1 MTEETNNI
9 ENHSVGGSVAV
20 GRDVTVGGRST
31 VRGNATFNRDVYI
44 SGWLNAR
51 NIRGAGKG
59 LYETVDK
66 LNSAYPNPEN
76 GWFALVGNTLPA
88 DIYRAWGG
96 EWVATGQKGGEP
108 VLELAKLTELSE
120 SLENEISARVAADE
134 ALKKAV
140 DAEVTA
146 RANGDKELSDAL
158 AKEIA
163 DREKAIAD
171 EILARTTA
179 IDKAIEAEAAARTKD
194 IAAEAKAREDADAA
208 ETKART
214 TAIDKAIEAEAAAR
228 TKDIAAEAKAR
239 EDADAA
245 ETKARTAAIEAEAQ
259 ARDTAIFAEATARS
273 NADTALQTA
282 MNENVKE
289 LKGADTEHESRLLAL
304 EQSEWPLS
312 LELSINPI
320 LIEFTGSEKDA
331 SVSWKIMRKGVG
343 VTPTA
348 LTFKQDGVALVAGL
362 TASGSINAKVNK
374 LGDTVFEIAV
384 EAEGMKK
391 SASKKLTMVLPVYM
405 GFAGASDAAGL
416 AITKLSKYAPLASPA
431 GTYKIKNNADGIYLW
446 LCVPDTM
453 TINKVTSSGFTV
465 PMREVQIGQTELGG
479 YKCYRSSN
487 AIVAGEYT
495 YTIS

>member
-31 VRGNATFNRDVYI
+31 IRGNATFNRDVYI

-59 LYETVDK
+59 LYETVEK

-96 EWVATGQKGGEP
+96 EWKATGQKGGEP
-108 VLELAKLTELSE
+108 VLEIAKLTELSE
-120 SLENEISARVAADE
+120 SLENEVSARVAADE
-134 ALKKAV
+134 ALKKAI

-146 RANGDKELSDAL
+146 RTNGDKELSDAL
-158 AKEIA
+158 TKEIA

-179 IDKAIEAEAAARTKD
+179 INE
-194 IAAEAKAREDADAA
+194 
-208 ETKART
+208 
-214 TAIDKAIEAEAAAR
+214 AIEAEAAAR

-259 ARDTAIFAEATARS
+259 ARDTAISAEATARS

-289 LKGADTEHESRLLAL
+289 LKGADTLHESRLLAL

-320 LIEFTGSEKDA
+320 LIEFTGSEKDT
-331 SVSWKIMRKGVG
+331 SVAWKIMRKGVG
-343 VTPTA
+343 VTPTV
-348 LTFKQDGVALVAGL
+348 LTFKQDGVALSAELVAN
-362 TASGSINAKVNK
+362 GSINAKVNK

-405 GFAGASDAAGL
+405 GFAGASDASGL
-416 AITKLSKYAPLASPA
+416 AITGLSKYAPLTSPA

-465 PMREVQIGQTELGG
+465 PMREVQTGQTELGG

>member
-59 LYETVDK
+59 LYETVEK

-96 EWVATGQKGGEP
+96 KWEATGQKGGEP

-120 SLENEISARVAADE
+120 SLENEVSARVAADE
-134 ALKKAV
+134 ALKKAI

-158 AKEIA
+158 TKEIA

-171 EILARTTA
+171 EVLARTS
-179 IDKAIEAEAAARTKD
+179 
-194 IAAEAKAREDADAA
+194 
-208 ETKART
+208 
-214 TAIDKAIEAEAAAR
+214 AIDKAIEAEAAAR

-245 ETKARTAAIEAEAQ
+245 ETKARTAAIEAEVQ
-259 ARDTAIFAEATARS
+259 ARGTAISYEARARS
-273 NADTALQTA
+273 EADKALQAA
-282 MNENVKE
+282 MDKNVTE

-320 LIEFTGSEKDA
+320 LIEFTGSEKDT
-331 SVSWKIMRKGVG
+331 SVAWKIMRKGAG
-343 VTPTA
+343 VTPTV
-348 LTFKQDGVALVAGL
+348 LTFKQDGVALSAELVAN
-362 TASGSINAKVNK
+362 GSVSTKVNK

-384 EAEGMKK
+384 EADGMKK

-416 AITKLSKYAPLASPA
+416 TITGLSKYAPLTSPA

-465 PMREVQIGQTELGG
+465 PMREVQTGQTELGG

>member
-20 GRDVTVGGRST
+20 GRDVTVGGRSI

-76 GWFALVGNTLPA
+76 GWFALVGDTLPA

-96 EWVATGQKGGEP
+96 EWVAIGQKGGEP

-120 SLENEISARVAADE
+120 SLENEVSARVAADE
-134 ALKKAV
+134 ALKNAI

-158 AKEIA
+158 TKEIA

-171 EILARTTA
+171 EVLARTTA
-179 IDKAIEAEAAARTKD
+179 INEAIEAEAAARTKD
-194 IAAEAKAREDADAA
+194 IAAEAKAREDADVA
-208 ETKART
+208 ETT
-214 TAIDKAIEAEAAAR
+214 
-228 TKDIAAEAKAR
+228 
-239 EDADAA
+239 
-245 ETKARTAAIEAEAQ
+245 ARTAAIEAEAQ
-259 ARDTAIFAEATARS
+259 ARDTAISAEATARS

-289 LKGADTEHESRLLAL
+289 LKGADTEHESRLFAL

-320 LIEFTGSEKDA
+320 LIEFTGSEKDTTVA
-331 SVSWKIMRKGVG
+331 WKIMRKGVG
-343 VTPTA
+343 VTPTE
-348 LTFKQDGVALVAGL
+348 LTFKQNGVALSAELVAN
-362 TASGSINAKVNK
+362 GSINAKVNK

-405 GFAGASDAAGL
+405 GFAGASDASGL
-416 AITKLSKYAPLASPA
+416 AITGLSKYAPLTSPA

-465 PMREVQIGQTELGG
+465 PMREVQTGQTELGG

>member
-20 GRDVTVGGRST
+20 GRDITVGGRST

-76 GWFALVGNTLPA
+76 GWFALVGDTLPA

-120 SLENEISARVAADE
+120 SLENEVSARVAADE
-134 ALKKAV
+134 ALKNAI

-158 AKEIA
+158 TKEIA

-171 EILARTTA
+171 EVLARTTA
-179 IDKAIEAEAAARTKD
+179 INE
-194 IAAEAKAREDADAA
+194 
-208 ETKART
+208 
-214 TAIDKAIEAEAAAR
+214 AIEAEAAAR

-259 ARDTAIFAEATARS
+259 ARDTAISAEATARS

-282 MNENVKE
+282 MNKNVKE

-320 LIEFTGSEKDA
+320 LIEFTGSEKDT
-331 SVSWKIMRKGVG
+331 SVAWKIMRKGVG
-343 VTPTA
+343 VTPTV
-348 LTFKQDGVALVAGL
+348 LTFKQDGVALSAELVAN
-362 TASGSINAKVNK
+362 GSINAKVNK

-416 AITKLSKYAPLASPA
+416 AITELSKYAPLASPA

-465 PMREVQIGQTELGG
+465 PMMEVQTGQTELGG

>member
-31 VRGNATFNRDVYI
+31 IRGNATFNRDVYI

-59 LYETVDK
+59 LYETVEK

-88 DIYRAWGG
+88 DIYRAWGRVW
-96 EWVATGQKGGEP
+96 EATGQKGGEP

-120 SLENEISARVAADE
+120 SLENEVSARVAADE
-134 ALKKAV
+134 ALKKAI

-158 AKEIA
+158 TKEIA

-179 IDKAIEAEAAARTKD
+179 INE
-194 IAAEAKAREDADAA
+194 
-208 ETKART
+208 
-214 TAIDKAIEAEAAAR
+214 AIEAEAAAR

-259 ARDTAIFAEATARS
+259 ARDTAISAEATARS

-289 LKGADTEHESRLLAL
+289 LKGADTLHENRLLAL

-320 LIEFTGSEKDA
+320 LIEFTGSEKDTTVA
-331 SVSWKIMRKGVG
+331 WKIMRKGAG
-343 VTPTA
+343 VTPTV
-348 LTFKQDGVALVAGL
+348 LTFKQDGVALSAELVAN
-362 TASGSINAKVNK
+362 GSINAKVNK

-405 GFAGASDAAGL
+405 GFAGASDASGL
-416 AITKLSKYAPLASPA
+416 AITGLSKYAPLTSPA

-465 PMREVQIGQTELGG
+465 PMREVQTGQTELGG

>member
-31 VRGNATFNRDVYI
+31 IRGNATFNRDVYI

-120 SLENEISARVAADE
+120 SLENEVSARVAADE

-171 EILARTTA
+171 EVLARTTA
-179 IDKAIEAEAAARTKD
+179 ITEAIDAEADARTKA

-208 ETKART
+208 ETT
-214 TAIDKAIEAEAAAR
+214 
-228 TKDIAAEAKAR
+228 
-239 EDADAA
+239 
-245 ETKARTAAIEAEAQ
+245 ARTAAIEAEAQ
-259 ARDTAIFAEATARS
+259 ARYTAISAEATARS

-289 LKGADTEHESRLLAL
+289 LKGADMEHESRLLAL

-320 LIEFTGSEKDA
+320 LIEFTGSEKDT
-331 SVSWKIMRKGVG
+331 SVAWKIMRKGVG
-343 VTPTA
+343 VTPTV
-348 LTFKQDGVALVAGL
+348 LTFKQDGVALSAEL
-362 TASGSINAKVNK
+362 SANGSINAKVNK

-391 SASKKLTMVLPVYM
+391 SVSKKLTMVLPVYM

-416 AITKLSKYAPLASPA
+416 AITELSKYAPLASPA

-465 PMREVQIGQTELGG
+465 PMREVQTGQTELGG

>member
-31 VRGNATFNRDVYI
+31 IRGNATFNRDVYI

-171 EILARTTA
+171 EVLARTTA
-179 IDKAIEAEAAARTKD
+179 IDKAIEAEAAARTKA
-194 IAAEAKAREDADAA
+194 IAAEAKAREDADV
-208 ETKART
+208 
-214 TAIDKAIEAEAAAR
+214 
-228 TKDIAAEAKAR
+228 
-239 EDADAA
+239 A

-259 ARDTAIFAEATARS
+259 ARDTAISAEATARS

-320 LIEFTGSEKDA
+320 LIEFTGSEKDT
-331 SVSWKIMRKGVG
+331 SVAWKIMRKGVG
-343 VTPTA
+343 VTPTV
-348 LTFKQDGVALVAGL
+348 LTFNQDGVALSAEL
-362 TASGSINAKVNK
+362 SANGSINAKVNK
-374 LGDTVFEIAV
+374 PGDTVFEIAV

-416 AITKLSKYAPLASPA
+416 AITELSKYAPLASPA
-431 GTYKIKNNADGIYLW
+431 GTYNIKNNADGIYLW

-465 PMREVQIGQTELGG
+465 PMREVQTGQTELGG

>member
-31 VRGNATFNRDVYI
+31 IRGNATFNRDVYI

-120 SLENEISARVAADE
+120 SLENEVSARVAADE
-134 ALKKAV
+134 ALKKAI

-146 RANGDKELSDAL
+146 RTNGDKELSDAL

-171 EILARTTA
+171 EVLARTTA
-179 IDKAIEAEAAARTKD
+179 INE
-194 IAAEAKAREDADAA
+194 
-208 ETKART
+208 
-214 TAIDKAIEAEAAAR
+214 AIEAEAAAR

-259 ARDTAIFAEATARS
+259 ARDTAISAEATARS

-320 LIEFTGSEKDA
+320 LIEFTGSEKDT
-331 SVSWKIMRKGVG
+331 SVAWKIMRKGVG
-343 VTPTA
+343 VTPTV
-348 LTFKQDGVALVAGL
+348 LTFKQDGVALSAEL
-362 TASGSINAKVNK
+362 SANGSINAKVNK

-416 AITKLSKYAPLASPA
+416 AITELSKYAPLSSPA

-465 PMREVQIGQTELGG
+465 PMREVQTGQTELGG

>member
-31 VRGNATFNRDVYI
+31 IRGNATFNRDVYI

-171 EILARTTA
+171 EVLARTTA
-179 IDKAIEAEAAARTKD
+179 INEAIEAEAAARTKA
-194 IAAEAKAREDADAA
+194 IAAEAKAREDADV
-208 ETKART
+208 
-214 TAIDKAIEAEAAAR
+214 
-228 TKDIAAEAKAR
+228 
-239 EDADAA
+239 
-245 ETKARTAAIEAEAQ
+245 
-259 ARDTAIFAEATARS
+259 AEATARS
-273 NADTALQTA
+273 EADKALQTA
-282 MNENVKE
+282 MDKNVEE

-348 LTFKQDGVALVAGL
+348 LTFKQDGVALSAEL
-362 TASGSINAKVNK
+362 SANGSINAKVNK

-416 AITKLSKYAPLASPA
+416 AITELSKYAPLASPA

-453 TINKVTSSGFTV
+453 TINRVTSSGFTV
-465 PMREVQIGQTELGG
+465 PMREVQTGQTELGG

>member
-31 VRGNATFNRDVYI
+31 IRGNATFNRDVYI

-59 LYETVDK
+59 LYETVEK

-96 EWVATGQKGGEP
+96 VWEATGQKGGEP

-120 SLENEISARVAADE
+120 SLENEVSARVAADE
-134 ALKKAV
+134 ALKKAI

-146 RANGDKELSDAL
+146 RANGDTELSDAL
-158 AKEIA
+158 TKEIA

-171 EILARTTA
+171 EVLARTTA
-179 IDKAIEAEAAARTKD
+179 ITEAIEAEADARTKA
-194 IAAEAKAREDADAA
+194 IAAEAKAREDADVA
-208 ETKART
+208 ETT
-214 TAIDKAIEAEAAAR
+214 
-228 TKDIAAEAKAR
+228 
-239 EDADAA
+239 
-245 ETKARTAAIEAEAQ
+245 ARTAAIEAEAQ
-259 ARDTAIFAEATARS
+259 ARDTAISAEATARS

-320 LIEFTGSEKDA
+320 LIEFTGSEKDT
-331 SVSWKIMRKGVG
+331 SVAWKIMRKGVG
-343 VTPTA
+343 VTPTV
-348 LTFKQDGVALVAGL
+348 LTFKQDGVALSAELVAN
-362 TASGSINAKVNK
+362 GSISTKVNK

-391 SASKKLTMVLPVYM
+391 STSKKLTMVLPVYM

-416 AITKLSKYAPLASPA
+416 AITELSKYAPLTSPA

-465 PMREVQIGQTELGG
+465 PMREVQTGQTELGG

>member
-20 GRDVTVGGRST
+20 GRDVTVGGRSI
-31 VRGNATFNRDVYI
+31 VRGNATFDRDVYI

-59 LYETVDK
+59 LYETVDNLK
-66 LNSAYPNPEN
+66 SAYPNPEN
-76 GWFALVGNTLPA
+76 GWFALVGDTLPA

-96 EWVATGQKGGEP
+96 EWKATGQKGGEP
-108 VLELAKLTELSE
+108 VLEIAKLTELSE
-120 SLENEISARVAADE
+120 SLENEVSARVAADE
-134 ALKKAV
+134 ALKKAI

-146 RANGDKELSDAL
+146 RTNGDKELSDAL
-158 AKEIA
+158 TKEIA

-171 EILARTTA
+171 EVLARTTA
-179 IDKAIEAEAAARTKD
+179 ITKAIEAEADARTKA
-194 IAAEAKAREDADAA
+194 IAAEAKAREDADVA
-208 ETKART
+208 ETT
-214 TAIDKAIEAEAAAR
+214 
-228 TKDIAAEAKAR
+228 
-239 EDADAA
+239 
-245 ETKARTAAIEAEAQ
+245 ARTAAIEAEAQ
-259 ARDTAIFAEATARS
+259 ARDTAISAEATARS

-320 LIEFTGSEKDA
+320 LIEFTGSEKDTTVA
-331 SVSWKIMRKGVG
+331 WKIMRKGVG
-343 VTPTA
+343 VTPTV
-348 LTFKQDGVALVAGL
+348 LTFKQDGVALSAELVAN
-362 TASGSINAKVNK
+362 GSISTKVNK

-384 EAEGMKK
+384 EADGMKK
-391 SASKKLTMVLPVYM
+391 STSKKLTMVLPVYM

-416 AITKLSKYAPLASPA
+416 AITELSKYAPLTSPA
-431 GTYKIKNNADGIYLW
+431 GTYKIKNTADGIYLW

-465 PMREVQIGQTELGG
+465 PMREVQTGQTELGG

>member
-31 VRGNATFNRDVYI
+31 IRGNATFNRDVYI

-120 SLENEISARVAADE
+120 SLENEVSARVAADE

-171 EILARTTA
+171 EVL
-179 IDKAIEAEAAARTKD
+179 
-194 IAAEAKAREDADAA
+194 
-208 ETKART
+208 ART

-259 ARDTAIFAEATARS
+259 ARDTAISAEATARS

-320 LIEFTGSEKDA
+320 LIEFTGSEKDT
-331 SVSWKIMRKGVG
+331 SVAWKIMRKGVG
-343 VTPTA
+343 VTPTV
-348 LTFKQDGVALVAGL
+348 LTFKQDGVALSAEL
-362 TASGSINAKVNK
+362 SANGSINAKVNK

-416 AITKLSKYAPLASPA
+416 AITELSKYAPLASPA

-465 PMREVQIGQTELGG
+465 PMREAQTGQTELGG

>member
-31 VRGNATFNRDVYI
+31 IRGNATFNRDVYI

-171 EILARTTA
+171 EVL
-179 IDKAIEAEAAARTKD
+179 
-194 IAAEAKAREDADAA
+194 
-208 ETKART
+208 ART

-320 LIEFTGSEKDA
+320 LIEFTGSEKDT
-331 SVSWKIMRKGVG
+331 SVAWKIMRKGVG
-343 VTPTA
+343 VTPTV
-348 LTFKQDGVALVAGL
+348 LTFKQDGVALSAELVAN
-362 TASGSINAKVNK
+362 GSINAKVNK

-416 AITKLSKYAPLASPA
+416 AITELSKYAPLASPA

-465 PMREVQIGQTELGG
+465 PMREVQAGQTELGG

>member
-1 MTEETNNI
+1 MTEDTNNI

-20 GRDVTVGGRST
+20 GRDITVGGRST
-31 VRGNATFNRDVYI
+31 VRGNATFDRDVYI

-120 SLENEISARVAADE
+120 SLENEVSARVAADE
-134 ALKKAV
+134 ALKKAI

-146 RANGDKELSDAL
+146 RTNGDKELSDAL
-158 AKEIA
+158 TKEIA

-171 EILARTTA
+171 EVLARTTA
-179 IDKAIEAEAAARTKD
+179 ITEAIEAEADARTKA
-194 IAAEAKAREDADAA
+194 IAAEAKAREDADVA
-208 ETKART
+208 ETT
-214 TAIDKAIEAEAAAR
+214 
-228 TKDIAAEAKAR
+228 
-239 EDADAA
+239 
-245 ETKARTAAIEAEAQ
+245 ARTAAIEAEAQ
-259 ARDTAIFAEATARS
+259 ARDTAISAEATARS

-320 LIEFTGSEKDA
+320 LIEFTGSEKDT
-331 SVSWKIMRKGVG
+331 SVAWKIMRKGVG
-343 VTPTA
+343 VTPTV
-348 LTFKQDGVALVAGL
+348 LTFKQDGVALSAELVAN
-362 TASGSINAKVNK
+362 GSISTKVNK

-384 EAEGMKK
+384 EADGMQK

-405 GFAGASDAAGL
+405 GFAGASDASGL
-416 AITKLSKYAPLASPA
+416 AITGLSKYAPLTSPA

-465 PMREVQIGQTELGG
+465 PMREVQTGQTELGG

>member
-20 GRDVTVGGRST
+20 GRDVTVGGRSII
-31 VRGNATFNRDVYI
+31 RGNATFNRDVYI

-59 LYETVDK
+59 LYETVEK

-96 EWVATGQKGGEP
+96 VWEATGQKGGEP

-120 SLENEISARVAADE
+120 SLENEVSARVAADE
-134 ALKKAV
+134 ALKKAI

-158 AKEIA
+158 TKEIA

-171 EILARTTA
+171 EVLARTTA
-179 IDKAIEAEAAARTKD
+179 INEAIEAEADARTK
-194 IAAEAKAREDADAA
+194 A
-208 ETKART
+208 
-214 TAIDKAIEAEAAAR
+214 
-228 TKDIAAEAKAR
+228 IAAEAKAR

-259 ARDTAIFAEATARS
+259 ARDTAISAEATARS

-289 LKGADTEHESRLLAL
+289 LKGADTLHENRLLAL

-320 LIEFTGSEKDA
+320 LIEFTGSEKDT
-331 SVSWKIMRKGVG
+331 SVAWKIMRKGVG
-343 VTPTA
+343 VTPTV
-348 LTFKQDGVALVAGL
+348 LTFKQDGVALSAELVAN
-362 TASGSINAKVNK
+362 GSINAKVNK

-405 GFAGASDAAGL
+405 GFAGASDASGL
-416 AITKLSKYAPLASPA
+416 AITGLSKYAPLTSPA

-465 PMREVQIGQTELGG
+465 PMREVQTGQTELGG

>member
-31 VRGNATFNRDVYI
+31 IRGNATFDRDVYI

-59 LYETVDK
+59 LYETVEK

-76 GWFALVGNTLPA
+76 GWFALVGDTLPA
-88 DIYRAWGG
+88 DLYRAWGG

-120 SLENEISARVAADE
+120 SLENEVSARVAADE
-134 ALKKAV
+134 ALKKAI

-146 RANGDKELSDAL
+146 RTNGDKELSDAL

-171 EILARTTA
+171 EVLARTTD
-179 IDKAIEAEAAARTKD
+179 ITEAIEAEADARTKA
-194 IAAEAKAREDADAA
+194 IAAEAKAREDADVA
-208 ETKART
+208 ETT
-214 TAIDKAIEAEAAAR
+214 
-228 TKDIAAEAKAR
+228 
-239 EDADAA
+239 
-245 ETKARTAAIEAEAQ
+245 ARTAAIEAEAQ
-259 ARDTAIFAEATARS
+259 ARGAAISDEATARS
-273 NADTALQTA
+273 EADKALQTA
-282 MNENVKE
+282 MDKNVTE
-289 LKGADTEHESRLLAL
+289 LKGADTLHESRLLAL

-331 SVSWKIMRKGVG
+331 SVAWKIMRKGVG
-343 VTPTA
+343 VTPTV
-348 LTFKQDGVALVAGL
+348 LTFKQDGVALSAEL
-362 TASGSINAKVNK
+362 SANGSINAKVNK

-416 AITKLSKYAPLASPA
+416 AITELSKYAPLASPA

-446 LCVPDTM
+446 LCVPDNM

-465 PMREVQIGQTELGG
+465 PMREVQTGQTELGG

>member
-171 EILARTTA
+171 EVLARTTA
-179 IDKAIEAEAAARTKD
+179 INE
-194 IAAEAKAREDADAA
+194 
-208 ETKART
+208 
-214 TAIDKAIEAEAAAR
+214 AIEAEAAAR

-259 ARDTAIFAEATARS
+259 ARDTAISAEATARS

-320 LIEFTGSEKDA
+320 LIEFTGSEKDT
-331 SVSWKIMRKGVG
+331 SVAWKIMRKGVG
-343 VTPTA
+343 VTPTV
-348 LTFKQDGVALVAGL
+348 LTFKQDGVALSAELVAN
-362 TASGSINAKVNK
+362 GSINAKVNK

-416 AITKLSKYAPLASPA
+416 AITELSKYAPLASPA

-465 PMREVQIGQTELGG
+465 PMREVQTGQTELGG

>member
-59 LYETVDK
+59 LYETVGN

-76 GWFALVGNTLPA
+76 GWFALVGDTLPA

-96 EWVATGQKGGEP
+96 EWKATGQKGGEP

-120 SLENEISARVAADE
+120 SLENEVSARVAADE
-134 ALKKAV
+134 ALKKAI

-146 RANGDKELSDAL
+146 RTNGDKELSDAL
-158 AKEIA
+158 TKETA

-171 EILARTTA
+171 EVLARTTA
-179 IDKAIEAEAAARTKD
+179 INEAIEAEAAARTKA
-194 IAAEAKAREDADAA
+194 IAAEAKAREDADV
-208 ETKART
+208 
-214 TAIDKAIEAEAAAR
+214 
-228 TKDIAAEAKAR
+228 
-239 EDADAA
+239 A

-259 ARDTAIFAEATARS
+259 ARDTAISAEATARS

-320 LIEFTGSEKDA
+320 LIEFTGSEKDTTVA
-331 SVSWKIMRKGVG
+331 WKIMRKGVG
-343 VTPTA
+343 VTPTE
-348 LTFKQDGVALVAGL
+348 LTFKQNGVALAAGL

-374 LGDTVFEIAV
+374 LGDTVFGIVVTAD
-384 EAEGMKK
+384 GMKG
-391 SASKKLTMVLPVYM
+391 STSKKLTMVLPVYM
-405 GFAGASDAAGL
+405 GFAGASDASGL
-416 AITKLSKYAPLASPA
+416 AITGLSKYAPLTSPA

-465 PMREVQIGQTELGG
+465 PMREVQTGQTELGG

>member
-20 GRDVTVGGRST
+20 GRDITVGGRST
-31 VRGNATFNRDVYI
+31 IRGNATFDRDVYI

-120 SLENEISARVAADE
+120 SLENEVSARVAADE

-146 RANGDKELSDAL
+146 RANGDKKLSDAL

-171 EILARTTA
+171 EVL
-179 IDKAIEAEAAARTKD
+179 
-194 IAAEAKAREDADAA
+194 
-208 ETKART
+208 ART

-245 ETKARTAAIEAEAQ
+245 ETKARTAAIEAEAR
-259 ARDTAIFAEATARS
+259 ARDTAISAEATARS

-320 LIEFTGSEKDA
+320 LIEFTGSEKDT
-331 SVSWKIMRKGVG
+331 SVAWKIMRKGVG
-343 VTPTA
+343 VTPTV
-348 LTFKQDGVALVAGL
+348 LTFKQDGVALSAEL
-362 TASGSINAKVNK
+362 SANGSINAKVNK

-416 AITKLSKYAPLASPA
+416 AITELSKYAPLASPA

-465 PMREVQIGQTELGG
+465 PMREVQTGQTELGG

>member
-31 VRGNATFNRDVYI
+31 IRGNATFNRDVYI

-120 SLENEISARVAADE
+120 SLENEVSARVAADE
-134 ALKKAV
+134 ALKKAI

-158 AKEIA
+158 TKEIA

-171 EILARTTA
+171 EVLARTTA
-179 IDKAIEAEAAARTKD
+179 INEAIEAEAAARTKA
-194 IAAEAKAREDADAA
+194 IAAEAKAREDADVA
-208 ETKART
+208 ETT
-214 TAIDKAIEAEAAAR
+214 
-228 TKDIAAEAKAR
+228 
-239 EDADAA
+239 
-245 ETKARTAAIEAEAQ
+245 ARTAAIEAEAQ
-259 ARDTAIFAEATARS
+259 ARDTAISAEATARS

-343 VTPTA
+343 VTPTL
-348 LTFKQDGVALVAGL
+348 LTFKQDGVALSAELVAN
-362 TASGSINAKVNK
+362 GSINAKVNK

-405 GFAGASDAAGL
+405 GFAGASDASGL
-416 AITKLSKYAPLASPA
+416 AITGLSKYAPLTSPA

-465 PMREVQIGQTELGG
+465 PMREVQTGQTELGG

>member
-31 VRGNATFNRDVYI
+31 IRGNATFNRDVYI

-120 SLENEISARVAADE
+120 SLENEISDRVAADE

-171 EILARTTA
+171 EVLARTTA
-179 IDKAIEAEAAARTKD
+179 IDKAIEAEADARTK
-194 IAAEAKAREDADAA
+194 A
-208 ETKART
+208 
-214 TAIDKAIEAEAAAR
+214 
-228 TKDIAAEAKAR
+228 IAAEAKAR

-259 ARDTAIFAEATARS
+259 ARDTAISTEATARS

-320 LIEFTGSEKDA
+320 LIEFTGSEKDT
-331 SVSWKIMRKGVG
+331 SVAWKIMRKGVG
-343 VTPTA
+343 VTPTV
-348 LTFKQDGVALVAGL
+348 LTFKQDGVALSAELVAN
-362 TASGSINAKVNK
+362 GSINAKVNK

-416 AITKLSKYAPLASPA
+416 AITELSKYAPLASPA

-446 LCVPDTM
+446 FCVPDTM

-465 PMREVQIGQTELGG
+465 PMREVQTGQTELGG

>member
-20 GRDVTVGGRST
+20 GRDITVGGRST

-120 SLENEISARVAADE
+120 SLENEASARVAADE
-134 ALKKAV
+134 ALKKAI

-146 RANGDKELSDAL
+146 RTNGDKELSDAL
-158 AKEIA
+158 TKEIA

-171 EILARTTA
+171 EVLARTT
-179 IDKAIEAEAAARTKD
+179 
-194 IAAEAKAREDADAA
+194 
-208 ETKART
+208 
-214 TAIDKAIEAEAAAR
+214 
-228 TKDIAAEAKAR
+228 
-239 EDADAA
+239 
-245 ETKARTAAIEAEAQ
+245 AIEAEAQ
-259 ARDTAIFAEATARS
+259 ARDTAISAEATARS

-320 LIEFTGSEKDA
+320 LIEFTGSEKDTTVA
-331 SVSWKIMRKGVG
+331 WKIMRKGVG
-343 VTPTA
+343 VTPTE
-348 LTFKQDGVALVAGL
+348 LTFKQNGVALAAGL

-374 LGDTVFEIAV
+374 LGDTVFEIVVTAD
-384 EAEGMKK
+384 GMKG
-391 SASKKLTMVLPVYM
+391 STSKKLTMVLPVYM
-405 GFAGASDAAGL
+405 GFAGASDASGL
-416 AITKLSKYAPLASPA
+416 AITGLSKYAPLTSPA

-465 PMREVQIGQTELGG
+465 PMREVQTGQTELGG

>member
-31 VRGNATFNRDVYI
+31 IRGNATFNRDVYI

-66 LNSAYPNPEN
+66 LNSAYPNPKN

-171 EILARTTA
+171 EVL
-179 IDKAIEAEAAARTKD
+179 
-194 IAAEAKAREDADAA
+194 
-208 ETKART
+208 ART

-259 ARDTAIFAEATARS
+259 ARDTAISAEATARS

-320 LIEFTGSEKDA
+320 LIEFTGSEKDT
-331 SVSWKIMRKGVG
+331 SVAWKIMRKGVG
-343 VTPTA
+343 VTPTV
-348 LTFKQDGVALVAGL
+348 LTFKQDGVALSAELVAN
-362 TASGSINAKVNK
+362 GSINAKVNK

-416 AITKLSKYAPLASPA
+416 AITELSKYAPLASPA

-465 PMREVQIGQTELGG
+465 PMREVQTGQTELGG

>member
-31 VRGNATFNRDVYI
+31 IRGNATFNRDVYI

-108 VLELAKLTELSE
+108 VLEIAKLTELSE
-120 SLENEISARVAADE
+120 SLENEVSARVAADE
-134 ALKKAV
+134 ALKKAI

-171 EILARTTA
+171 EVL
-179 IDKAIEAEAAARTKD
+179 
-194 IAAEAKAREDADAA
+194 
-208 ETKART
+208 ART

-259 ARDTAIFAEATARS
+259 ARDTAISAEATARS

-320 LIEFTGSEKDA
+320 LIEFTGSEKDT
-331 SVSWKIMRKGVG
+331 SVAWKIMRKGVG
-343 VTPTA
+343 VTPTV
-348 LTFKQDGVALVAGL
+348 LTFKQDGVALSAELVAN
-362 TASGSINAKVNK
+362 GSINAKVNK

-416 AITKLSKYAPLASPA
+416 AITELSKYAPLSSPA

-465 PMREVQIGQTELGG
+465 PMREVQTGQTELGG

>member
-31 VRGNATFNRDVYI
+31 IRGNATFNRDVYI

-120 SLENEISARVAADE
+120 SLENEVSARVAADE
-134 ALKKAV
+134 ALKNAI

-146 RANGDKELSDAL
+146 RANGDKKLSDAL
-158 AKEIA
+158 TKEIA

-171 EILARTTA
+171 EVLARTTA
-179 IDKAIEAEAAARTKD
+179 ITEAIEAEAAARTK
-194 IAAEAKAREDADAA
+194 A
-208 ETKART
+208 
-214 TAIDKAIEAEAAAR
+214 
-228 TKDIAAEAKAR
+228 IAAEAKAR

-259 ARDTAIFAEATARS
+259 ARDTAISAEATARS

-320 LIEFTGSEKDA
+320 LIEFTGSEKDT
-331 SVSWKIMRKGVG
+331 SVAWKIMRKGVG
-343 VTPTA
+343 VTPTV
-348 LTFKQDGVALVAGL
+348 LTFKQDGVALSAEL
-362 TASGSINAKVNK
+362 SANGSINAKVNK

-416 AITKLSKYAPLASPA
+416 AITELSKYAPLASPA

-465 PMREVQIGQTELGG
+465 PMREVQTGQTELGG

>member
-9 ENHSVGGSVAV
+9 ENLSVGGSVAV

-31 VRGNATFNRDVYI
+31 IRGNATFNRDVYI

-96 EWVATGQKGGEP
+96 EWKATGQKGGEP

-120 SLENEISARVAADE
+120 SLENEVSARVAADE

-146 RANGDKELSDAL
+146 RTNGDKELSDAL
-158 AKEIA
+158 TKEIA

-171 EILARTTA
+171 EVL
-179 IDKAIEAEAAARTKD
+179 
-194 IAAEAKAREDADAA
+194 
-208 ETKART
+208 ART

-259 ARDTAIFAEATARS
+259 ARDTAISAEATARS

-320 LIEFTGSEKDA
+320 LIEFTGSEKDT
-331 SVSWKIMRKGVG
+331 SVAWKIMRKGVG
-343 VTPTA
+343 VTPTV
-348 LTFKQDGVALVAGL
+348 LTFKQDGVALSAEL
-362 TASGSINAKVNK
+362 SANGSINAKVNK

-416 AITKLSKYAPLASPA
+416 AITELSKYAPLASPA

-465 PMREVQIGQTELGG
+465 PMREVQTGQTELGG

>member
-31 VRGNATFNRDVYI
+31 VRGNATFDRDVYI

-59 LYETVDK
+59 LYETVGK

-76 GWFALVGNTLPA
+76 GWFALVGDTLPA

-96 EWVATGQKGGEP
+96 EWKATGQKGGEP
-108 VLELAKLTELSE
+108 VLEIAKLTELSE
-120 SLENEISARVAADE
+120 SLENEVSARVAADE
-134 ALKKAV
+134 ALKKAI

-146 RANGDKELSDAL
+146 RTNGDKELSDAL
-158 AKEIA
+158 TKEIA

-171 EILARTTA
+171 EVLARTTA
-179 IDKAIEAEAAARTKD
+179 ITEAIDAEADARTKA

-208 ETKART
+208 ETT
-214 TAIDKAIEAEAAAR
+214 
-228 TKDIAAEAKAR
+228 
-239 EDADAA
+239 
-245 ETKARTAAIEAEAQ
+245 ARTAAIKAEAQ
-259 ARDTAIFAEATARS
+259 ARDTAISTEATARS
-273 NADTALQTA
+273 EADTALQTA
-282 MNENVKE
+282 MDKNVKE

-320 LIEFTGSEKDA
+320 LIEFTGSEKDT
-331 SVSWKIMRKGVG
+331 SVAWKIMRKGVG
-343 VTPTA
+343 VTPTV
-348 LTFKQDGVALVAGL
+348 LTFKQDGVALSAEL
-362 TASGSINAKVNK
+362 SANGSINAKVNK

-405 GFAGASDAAGL
+405 GFAGASDASGL
-416 AITKLSKYAPLASPA
+416 AITGLSKYAPLTSPA

-465 PMREVQIGQTELGG
+465 PMREVQTGQTELGG

>member
-31 VRGNATFNRDVYI
+31 IRGNATFNRDVYI

-171 EILARTTA
+171 EVLARTTA
-179 IDKAIEAEAAARTKD
+179 INE
-194 IAAEAKAREDADAA
+194 
-208 ETKART
+208 
-214 TAIDKAIEAEAAAR
+214 
-228 TKDIAAEAKAR
+228 
-239 EDADAA
+239 
-245 ETKARTAAIEAEAQ
+245 AIEAEAQ
-259 ARDTAIFAEATARS
+259 ARDTAISAEATARS

-320 LIEFTGSEKDA
+320 LIEFTGSEKDT
-331 SVSWKIMRKGVG
+331 SVAWKIMRKGVG
-343 VTPTA
+343 VTPTV
-348 LTFKQDGVALVAGL
+348 LTFKQDGVVLSDELVAN
-362 TASGSINAKVNK
+362 GSINAKVNK

-416 AITKLSKYAPLASPA
+416 AITELSKYAPLASPA

-465 PMREVQIGQTELGG
+465 PMMEVQTGQTELGG

>member
-31 VRGNATFNRDVYI
+31 IRGNATFNRDVYI

-171 EILARTTA
+171 EVL
-179 IDKAIEAEAAARTKD
+179 
-194 IAAEAKAREDADAA
+194 
-208 ETKART
+208 ART

-259 ARDTAIFAEATARS
+259 ARDTAISAEATARS

-282 MNENVKE
+282 MNENMKE

-320 LIEFTGSEKDA
+320 LIEFTGSEKDT
-331 SVSWKIMRKGVG
+331 SVVWKIVRKGVG
-343 VTPTA
+343 VTPTV
-348 LTFKQDGVALVAGL
+348 LTFKQDGVVLSAELVAN
-362 TASGSINAKVNK
+362 GSINAKVNK

-416 AITKLSKYAPLASPA
+416 AITELSKYAPLASPA

-465 PMREVQIGQTELGG
+465 PMRDVQTGQTELGG

>member
-20 GRDVTVGGRST
+20 GRDVTVGGRSN

-59 LYETVDK
+59 LYETVEK

-96 EWVATGQKGGEP
+96 KWEATGQKGGEP

-120 SLENEISARVAADE
+120 SLENEVSARVAADE
-134 ALKKAV
+134 ALKKAI

-146 RANGDKELSDAL
+146 RANGDTELSDAL
-158 AKEIA
+158 TKEIA

-171 EILARTTA
+171 EVLARTTA
-179 IDKAIEAEAAARTKD
+179 INEAIEAEADARTKA

-208 ETKART
+208 EAT
-214 TAIDKAIEAEAAAR
+214 
-228 TKDIAAEAKAR
+228 
-239 EDADAA
+239 
-245 ETKARTAAIEAEAQ
+245 ARTAAIEAEVQ
-259 ARDTAIFAEATARS
+259 ARDTAISDEATARS
-273 NADTALQTA
+273 EADKALQAA
-282 MNENVKE
+282 MDENVKELKGNVTE

-320 LIEFTGSEKDA
+320 LIEFTGSEKDTTVA
-331 SVSWKIMRKGVG
+331 WKIMRKGVG
-343 VTPTA
+343 VTPTV
-348 LTFKQDGVALVAGL
+348 LTFKQDGVALSAELVAN
-362 TASGSINAKVNK
+362 GSISTKVNK

-384 EAEGMKK
+384 EADGMKK

-416 AITKLSKYAPLASPA
+416 AITELSKYAPLASPA

-465 PMREVQIGQTELGG
+465 PMREVQTGQTELGG

>member
-20 GRDVTVGGRST
+20 GRDVTVGGRSI

-59 LYETVDK
+59 LYETVEK

-96 EWVATGQKGGEP
+96 VWEATGQKGGEP

-120 SLENEISARVAADE
+120 SLENEVSARVAADE
-134 ALKKAV
+134 ALKKAI

-158 AKEIA
+158 TKEIA

-171 EILARTTA
+171 EVLARTTA
-179 IDKAIEAEAAARTKD
+179 ITEAIDAEADARTKA
-194 IAAEAKAREDADAA
+194 IAAEAKVREDADVA
-208 ETKART
+208 ETT
-214 TAIDKAIEAEAAAR
+214 
-228 TKDIAAEAKAR
+228 
-239 EDADAA
+239 
-245 ETKARTAAIEAEAQ
+245 ARTAAIEAETQ
-259 ARDTAIFAEATARS
+259 ARDTAISDEATARS
-273 NADTALQTA
+273 EADKALQTA
-282 MNENVKE
+282 MDKNVTE
-289 LKGADTEHESRLLAL
+289 LKGADTLHESRLLAL

-320 LIEFTGSEKDA
+320 LIEFTGSEKDTTVA
-331 SVSWKIMRKGVG
+331 WKIMRKGAE
-343 VTPTA
+343 VTPTV
-348 LTFKQDGVALVAGL
+348 LTFKQDGVALSAELVAN
-362 TASGSINAKVNK
+362 GSISTKVNK

-384 EAEGMKK
+384 EADGMKK

-405 GFAGASDAAGL
+405 GFTGASDAAGL
-416 AITKLSKYAPLASPA
+416 TITGLSKYAPLTSPA

-465 PMREVQIGQTELGG
+465 PMREVQTGQTELGG

>member
-31 VRGNATFNRDVYI
+31 IRGNATFNRDVYI

-171 EILARTTA
+171 EVLARTTA

-194 IAAEAKAREDADAA
+194 IAAEAKAREDADV
-208 ETKART
+208 
-214 TAIDKAIEAEAAAR
+214 
-228 TKDIAAEAKAR
+228 
-239 EDADAA
+239 A

-259 ARDTAIFAEATARS
+259 ARDTAISTEATARS

-320 LIEFTGSEKDA
+320 LIEFTGSEKDT
-331 SVSWKIMRKGVG
+331 SVAWKIMRKGVG
-343 VTPTA
+343 VTPTV
-348 LTFKQDGVALVAGL
+348 LTFKQDGVALSAELVAN
-362 TASGSINAKVNK
+362 GSINAKVNK

-416 AITKLSKYAPLASPA
+416 AITELSKYAPLASPA

-465 PMREVQIGQTELGG
+465 PMREVQTGQTELGG